1 MTRRRRPLRPAAGFT
16 LIEAMVVVLVLGIAA
31 GLGFPT
37 VLRVVHQV
45 RVTSHLREASAL
57 IQQARLEAIRRGAPV
72 VVEIDAAT
80 NEMFAYADLNGA
92 NPGEPSNGEF
102 NPRDGAPP
110 RTADY
115 EFRRLLVRGDL
126 SFEEPGGQTGLD
138 SLDGF
143 VNPNMPDQKAI
154 FQSDGSLEAAGAF
167 RFADARGNFLE
178 IRIAP
183 AATGKVQLR
192 MYDPTLAVNWDGT
205 HWYAHGE
212 VSKGWKWK

>member
-1 MTRRRRPLRPAAGFT
+1 MTCRRLLRTPAGFT
-16 LIEAMVVVLVLGIAA
+16 LIEVIVVVLVLGIAA

-37 VLRVVHQV
+37 LLRVVHQV

-57 IQQARLEAIRRGAPV
+57 VQQARLEAIRRGAPV
-72 VVEIDAAT
+72 VVEIDADT
-80 NEMFAYADLNGA
+80 REMFAYADLNGE

-102 NPRDGAPP
+102 DPQGAAPP
-110 RTADY
+110 RTTDY
-115 EFRRLLVRGDL
+115 EFRRLRVRGDL
-126 SFEEPGGQTGLD
+126 AFEEPGGQTGLD

-143 VNPNMPDQKAI
+143 VNPNMPDQRAI

-183 AATGKVQLR
+183 AATGKVQIR
-192 MYDPTLAVNWDGT
+192 KYDPDLGANWDGT